1 MTMFRSGPAIAPTN
15 QKGSTSA
22 NINLYHAPGYDTD
35 EFSFRRLL
43 LLDCEGDGGT
53 VPEMLRQRW
62 VSQSNKSK
70 IFHFEILQGI
80 NNLFFIFI

>member
-1 MTMFRSGPAIAPTN
+1 MLYRASPQVAPVA

-22 NINLYHAPGYDTD
+22 NINLFHAPGYDTD

-62 VSQSNKSK
+62 VSYIAISSS
-70 IFHFEILQGI
+70 
-80 NNLFFIFI
+80 

>member
-1 MTMFRSGPAIAPTN
+1 MGPAVAPIS

-22 NINLYHAPGYDTD
+22 NINLYHAPGYDTE

-62 VSQSNKSK
+62 VRTPLISPVNP
-70 IFHFEILQGI
+70 I
-80 NNLFFIFI
+80 NGLD